1 MASVAV
7 AAVGHGFETLRAGRQ
22 QDGRNHGFDQV
33 RFLTRV
39 KTGSACARLRVADV
53 RPAPLGLAD
62 THDVTVEI
70 DGSVKP
76 ALTARWLTLTFIDP
90 EA

>member
-1 MASVAV
+1 V
-7 AAVGHGFETLRAGRQ
+7 Q
-22 QDGRNHGFDQV
+22 I
-33 RFLTRV
+33 
-39 KTGSACARLRVADV
+39 
-53 RPAPLGLAD
+53 

-76 ALTARWLTLTFIDP
+76 ALTARWLTLTFIEP